1 MGEARAEISFCI
13 LLFIPAN
20 ILVPCQHYVRA
31 EKLGGGREGGREG
44 GDIQAKTGI
53 LTEEGNN
60 TLTKLG
66 RLWQDGPS
74 ASSMTPL

>member
-44 GDIQAKTGI
+44 ISKQRTGI

-60 TLTKLG
+60 TRTKLG
-66 RLWQDGPS
+66 RLWQDGSS

>member
-20 ILVPCQHYVRA
+20 IVVPCQHYVRA
-31 EKLGGGREGGREG
+31 EKLGGGREGISKQR
-44 GDIQAKTGI
+44 TGI

-60 TLTKLG
+60 TRTKLG
-66 RLWQDGPS
+66 RLWQDGSS

>member
-20 ILVPCQHYVRA
+20 IVVPCQHYVRA
-31 EKLGGGREGGREG
+31 EKLGGGREGISKQR
-44 GDIQAKTGI
+44 TGI

-60 TLTKLG
+60 TLTELG
-66 RLWQDGPS
+66 RLWQDGSS

>member
-20 ILVPCQHYVRA
+20 IVVPCQHYVRA
-31 EKLGGGREGGREG
+31 EKLGGGREG
-44 GDIQAKTGI
+44 ISKQITGI

-66 RLWQDGPS
+66 RLWQDGSS

>member
-20 ILVPCQHYVRA
+20 IVVPCQHYVRA

-44 GDIQAKTGI
+44 ISKQRTGI

-66 RLWQDGPS
+66 RLWQDGSS

>member
-20 ILVPCQHYVRA
+20 IVVPCQHYVRA

-44 GDIQAKTGI
+44 ISKQRTDI

>member
-20 ILVPCQHYVRA
+20 IVVPCQHYVRA
-31 EKLGGGREGGREG
+31 EKLGGGREGISKQR
-44 GDIQAKTGI
+44 TGI

-66 RLWQDGPS
+66 RLWQDGSS

>member
-20 ILVPCQHYVRA
+20 IVLPCQHYVRA
-31 EKLGGGREGGREG
+31 EKLGGGREGISKQR
-44 GDIQAKTGI
+44 TGI

-60 TLTKLG
+60 TLNKLG
-66 RLWQDGPS
+66 RLWQDGSS
-74 ASSMTPL
+74 ASSMSPL

>member
-20 ILVPCQHYVRA
+20 IVVPCQHYVRA
-31 EKLGGGREGGREG
+31 EKLGGGREGISKQR
-44 GDIQAKTGI
+44 TGI

>member
-20 ILVPCQHYVRA
+20 IVVPCQHYVRA
-31 EKLGGGREGGREG
+31 EKLGGGREGISKQR
-44 GDIQAKTGI
+44 TGI

-66 RLWQDGPS
+66 RL
-74 ASSMTPL
+74 